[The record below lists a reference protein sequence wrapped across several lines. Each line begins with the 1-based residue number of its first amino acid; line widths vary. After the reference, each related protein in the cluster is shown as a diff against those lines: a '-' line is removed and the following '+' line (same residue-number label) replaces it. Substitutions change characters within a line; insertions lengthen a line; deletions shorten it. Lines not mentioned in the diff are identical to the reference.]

1 MVQSKEQ
8 HADCPFAAVR
18 AAVLDAAAVTYL
30 KRVALDPAV
39 LEWEIGRLAE
49 ASDTNSEDLK
59 AVDDRLAAIKRKQH
73 VLTATVETLD
83 DPDAAEPLLERLR
96 SLAAEKRGYER
107 EREAIVARLS
117 TSAGLL
123 TSLRGIKDQAAE
135 LSRDFDRL
143 SYQAKRDLIAAL
155 NLTATIWPSS
165 APDRYTFKSD
175 ADGLLEVIGLQ
186 FQPVEK
192 QGRLSA
198 PGAAR

>member
-1 MVQSKEQ
+1 MVQNKEQ
-8 HADCPFAAVR
+8 HDGCPFAAVR
-18 AAVLDAAAVTYL
+18 AKVLDAAAVTYL
-30 KRVALDPAV
+30 KRVALDPEV
-39 LEWEIGRLAE
+39 LEWEIARLAE
-49 ASDTNSEDLK
+49 ASDTNSGDLK
-59 AVDDRLAAIKRKQH
+59 AVDDRLAAIKRKQR

-107 EREAIVARLS
+107 EREAIVARSS

-123 TSLRGIKDQAAE
+123 ASLRGIKDQAAE
-135 LSRDFDRL
+135 VSRDFDRL

-165 APDRYTFKSD
+165 APDRYTFESD

-186 FQPVEK
+186 S
-192 QGRLSA
+192 R
-198 PGAAR
+198 AR